1 MSITPD
7 TIGPDGPPL
16 STEGWEAGV
25 REMSSDELRVALRQ
39 ARKDGAEMRRQRDLA
54 VKLRELLAERDAL
67 RAQLAEAEHR
77 AELNHNSCLHAMG
90 ELEDLKARTVAQL
103 RGAAGHL
110 AVIEEMHT

>member
-25 REMSSDELRVALRQ
+25 KEMSSDELRAALRQ

-54 VKLRELLAERDAL
+54 VKLRDRLLAERDAAVA
-67 RAQLAEAEHR
+67 RADTVEDTNLTLLGQLEDMRAALATAEALDR
-77 AELNHNSCLHAMG
+77 SQVDGRWTAIWDRCG
-90 ELEDLKARTVAQL
+90 
-103 RGAAGHL
+103 
-110 AVIEEMHT
+110 